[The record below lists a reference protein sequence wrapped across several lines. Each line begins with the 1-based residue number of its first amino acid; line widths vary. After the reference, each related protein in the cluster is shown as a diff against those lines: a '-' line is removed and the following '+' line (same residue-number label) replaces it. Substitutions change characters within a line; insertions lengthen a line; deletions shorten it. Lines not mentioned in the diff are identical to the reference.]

1 MQPYLFPY
9 IGYFQLVNAVDK
21 FVIYD
26 DVSFIK
32 QGWINKNKILVNN
45 AAYAFSVPLKNVS
58 SFVHINNTLVD
69 DKMYDHWKKKFFR
82 TLEQA
87 YGKAPFFKT
96 VVEGI
101 KTVFENNPTSI
112 ARLALSSIDFVCNY
126 LDIKTEIVP
135 TSSVYNNMHLK
146 SENRVIDLC
155 KKENARVY
163 INAAGGIDI
172 YSGDNFLREGIQ
184 LYFLQHRKIS
194 YHQFNKEFIPFLSI
208 IDVMMFNSSAEISS
222 MLDDFELIR
231 A

>member
-1 MQPYLFPY
+1 MTIAIMQPYLFPY

-82 TLEQA
+82 PEQA

-172 YSGDNFLREGIQ
+172 YSGDNFLKEKRYNYI
-184 LYFLQHRKIS
+184 F
-194 YHQFNKEFIPFLSI
+194 FNTEK
-208 IDVMMFNSSAEISS
+208 
-222 MLDDFELIR
+222 
-231 A
+231 